1 MSKDNIIDLDSHR
14 LNLKNYYEDELQI
27 EYEKETSIIMPIEL
41 LAYLIKD
48 PLVEYK
54 LDKGHTIMY
63 DDITDDIIITDEKT
77 GQEIYL
83 DVILYSRGVFTN
95 GEIDDEQE

>member
-63 DDITDDIIITDEKT
+63 DDITDDIIIIDEKT